1 MKIEIPAPVLGI
13 LKRLRENGYEGYIVG
28 GCVRDML
35 LGREPEDW
43 DITTSALPAQVK
55 ALFRRTIDTGI
66 QHGTVTVM
74 IDHAGYEVTTYRVDG
89 NYSDGRHPDQV
100 TFTPSLI
107 QDLKRRDFTINAMAY
122 SPANGLVDE
131 FKGQEDLKK
140 GVIRCV
146 GDPMERFSEDALRML
161 RAIRFSAQLGFQV
174 EERTLEAV
182 RALAP
187 NLAKVSRERIQVELT
202 KLLMSRRPEQI
213 RLVYDTG
220 LAPFVG
226 REFGSLFLPGE
237 MPVLSKQVPARKALR
252 WAAFLRESGPDRAEQ
267 VLKGLKLDNDTISQ
281 VKILTKWFLQ
291 PLSEEKPGIRRAMN
305 AMGTERYLDLLDLKE
320 IFGGEEVRQSVSR
333 IRRMAEEIVKDGD
346 CLSLKELAVSGR
358 DILRIGNISGP
369 QVGKA
374 LNELLALVLEEPKR
388 NSREYLLKHLNESF
402 IMETAQNGAGHCK
415 LEEKTSGVRKSHDK
429 EDMKMNVISTE
440 KAPGAIGP
448 YSQAYEVNGV
458 IYTSGQ
464 IPVNPADGSVPEGI
478 AAQAEQSCKNVG
490 AILEAAGSSFDKVF
504 KTTCFLADMG
514 DFGTFNEVYAKY
526 FASKPARSCVA
537 VKDLPKGVLCEIE
550 AIAVK

>member
-1 MKIEIPAPVLGI
+1 MKIEIPGPVLGI
-13 LKRLRENGYEGYIVG
+13 LSRLRENGYEGYIVG
-28 GCVRDML
+28 GCVRDMF

-74 IDHAGYEVTTYRVDG
+74 MGHVGYEVTTYRVDG
-89 NYSDGRHPDQV
+89 TYSDGRHPDQV
-100 TFTPSLI
+100 TFTPSLTE
-107 QDLKRRDFTINAMAY
+107 DLKRRDFTINAMAY
-122 SPANGLVDE
+122 SPASGLVDE
-131 FKGQEDLKK
+131 FQGREDLEK
-140 GVIRCV
+140 GLIRCV

-161 RAIRFSAQLGFQV
+161 RAIRFSAQLGFEV
-174 EERTLEAV
+174 DEKTLKAIGV
-182 RALAP
+182 LAP

-202 KLLMSRRPEQI
+202 KLLMSPRPEAI

-226 REFGSLFLPGE
+226 REFGGLFSRGE
-237 MPVLSKQVPARKALR
+237 MPALSNRIPSRKYLR
-252 WAAFLRESGPDRAEQ
+252 WAAFLRESGAGCAVQ
-267 VLKGLKLDNDTISQ
+267 VLKGLKLDNDTISR
-281 VKILTKWFLQ
+281 VRMLTKCFPN
-291 PLSEEKPGIRRAMN
+291 PLAEDKPGIRRAMN
-305 AMGTERYLDLLDLKE
+305 EMGVELCYDLLDLKGV
-320 IFGGEEVRQSVSR
+320 FGTEKEQKAAGR
-333 IRRMAEEIVKDGD
+333 IRRLAEEIVKDGD
-346 CLSLKELAVSGR
+346 CLSFKELAVSGR
-358 DILRIGNISGP
+358 DILQTGKISGP
-369 QVGKA
+369 GVGEA
-374 LNELLALVLEEPKR
+374 LKELLELVLQDPGR
-388 NSREYLLKHLNESF
+388 NRREYLLKHLNESF
-402 IMETAQNGAGHCK
+402 IMKSAQ
-415 LEEKTSGVRKSHDK
+415 DK

-490 AILEAAGSSFDKVF
+490 AILEAVGSGFDKVF

-514 DFGTFNEVYAKY
+514 DFAAFNEVYAKY
-526 FASKPARSCVA
+526 FTSKPARSCVA